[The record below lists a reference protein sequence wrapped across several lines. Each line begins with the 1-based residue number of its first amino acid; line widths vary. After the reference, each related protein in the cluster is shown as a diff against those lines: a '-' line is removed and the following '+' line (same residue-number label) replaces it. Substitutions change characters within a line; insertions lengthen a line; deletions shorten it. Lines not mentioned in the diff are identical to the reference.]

1 MFVRFALSFSTAHRM
16 VDRVLD
22 HTADMRTNAEPAS
35 SSRLAGYYVLMLFVS
50 DLTDS
55 RHALEKDQSQFAG
68 GHTHKGVLA
77 FLSHELRRRT
87 GGAHKDAAASG
98 LELHIV
104 DDRTD
109 GDVLKL
115 KSVAGAYIGTFA
127 GEDDV
132 ADVEADRRKDVSLL
146 SVFVGDE
153 SDARG
158 TVGIV
163 LDSGDF
169 AGHAEL
175 IALEIDY
182 TILDS
187 AASAA
192 VAHGDAPVVVAS
204 R

>member
-1 MFVRFALSFSTAHRM
+1 MLVRFALSFSTAHRM

-35 SSRLAGYYVLMLFVS
+35 GYYVLMLFVS

-68 GHTHKGVLA
+68 GHTHKSVLA
-77 FLSHELRRRT
+77 FLGHELRRRT

-109 GDVLKL
+109 GDVLQL
-115 KSVAGAYIGTFA
+115 KSVAGAYVGTFA

-175 IALEIDY
+175 IALEINY
-182 TILDS
+182 TIRRS
-187 AASAA
+187 RASPSD
-192 VAHGDAPVVVAS
+192 GG
-204 R
+204 